1 LTIYRSITAE
11 IAILA
16 GEVLEAA
23 VIDRRFNSVR

>member
-16 GEVLEAA
+16 GEVLEAGGHRPP
-23 VIDRRFNSVR
+23 V